1 MVVKASIIQRISA
14 AADDLPT
21 KFSPLEGGCIGDV
34 FRVDLKHGGAIVAKV
49 GELGGGLA
57 IEGMM
62 LDYLA
67 RNSRLPVPQ
76 VLYAM
81 DDLLVMSHIDGGDAL
96 NPQSQRHAAE
106 LLANLHGLTADQFGF
121 PMDTLIGGLVQPN
134 LWTDHWCEFFRDQRL
149 LYMARQALD
158 AGRLP
163 RRLMRRIESLAE
175 KLETWIDDA
184 AQPSLLHGDLWT
196 GNVLCKG
203 NQIAGF
209 VDPAVYYGDAEIE
222 LAFST
227 LFGTFGEPF

>member
-34 FRVDLKHGGAIVAKV
+34 FRVDLKHDGAIVAKV

-121 PMDTLIGGLVQPN
+121 PMDTLIGAN
-134 LWTDHWCEFFRDQRL
+134 SSAISDSCIWR
-149 LYMARQALD
+149 
-158 AGRLP
+158 GRP
-163 RRLMRRIESLAE
+163 
-175 KLETWIDDA
+175 
-184 AQPSLLHGDLWT
+184 
-196 GNVLCKG
+196 
-203 NQIAGF
+203 
-209 VDPAVYYGDAEIE
+209 
-222 LAFST
+222 
-227 LFGTFGEPF
+227 